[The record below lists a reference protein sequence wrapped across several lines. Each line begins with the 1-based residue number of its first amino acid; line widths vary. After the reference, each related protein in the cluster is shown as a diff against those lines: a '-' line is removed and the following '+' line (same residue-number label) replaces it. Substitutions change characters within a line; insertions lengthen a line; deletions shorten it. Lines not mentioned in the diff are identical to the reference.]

1 MLGRRRKSFPPR
13 YASPPEPGRA
23 RRESQPLRTEDGG
36 RLASA
41 SERGAGEHLRE
52 GSGLRAVDPTRPT
65 VPERPERTEP
75 RRGEQSAAS
84 RAAVQPRGPRPRPG
98 CSPSHTP
105 RLGPAGG
112 ERPTLDAGLQSG
124 APPRPPLIGYGSP
137 TGLPRP
143 EERSLPPHVPPPLAF
158 PTQGVK
164 GGDWAGKWRGV
175 LPRLKEPRTTSATL
189 PRDLEVG

>member
-1 MLGRRRKSFPPR
+1 MSARPPPQVLPAALR
-13 YASPPEPGRA
+13 VASRA
-23 RRESQPLRTEDGG
+23 RARTPRVAAAEDGG

-65 VPERPERTEP
+65 VPERPERTVP

-84 RAAVQPRGPRPRPG
+84 RAAVQPRGPRPRPD

-112 ERPTLDAGLQSG
+112 ERPTLDARLQSG

-143 EERSLPPHVPPPLAF
+143 EDRSLPPTSRLRSLFPPK
-158 PTQGVK
+158 V
-164 GGDWAGKWRGV
+164 
-175 LPRLKEPRTTSATL
+175 
-189 PRDLEVG
+189 